1 MSDKYL
7 MLGGSSE
14 LCLSFL
20 KNHKWHADDE
30 IVLQYYSNSAVL
42 EQIKDEIP
50 AKLYLWQAD
59 FASEESTEDFV
70 KKLGQSG
77 YVPTHI
83 IHAPA
88 VPITNAR
95 FTESGWSEAEKQLH
109 VQCRSLMMI
118 LQGVIKKMAKCKR
131 GKIILVLSSY
141 CINVPPKFLSSYV
154 MTKYALMGLGKSLA
168 VEYAS
173 KGIHVNMI
181 SPSMMNTKFLVNVY
195 DGIVEQS
202 AKENPQGRNVTP
214 DDVAGVIEYLFSD
227 ACNFVIGANVPVTGG
242 EAF

>member
-14 LCLSFL
+14 ICLSFL

-30 IVLQYYSNSAVL
+30 ILIQYYSNSAVL
-42 EQIKDEIP
+42 EQIQNEIP
-50 AKLYLWQAD
+50 AKLYLLQAD
-59 FASEESTEDFV
+59 FSNGDSTKIFV
-70 KKLGQSG
+70 KKLGQLS

-88 VPITNAR
+88 VPIANAR
-95 FTESGWSEAEKQLH
+95 FTESGWPEAEKQLY
-109 VQCRSLMMI
+109 VQCRSIMMI
-118 LQGVIKKMAKCKR
+118 LQGVIKKMAKYKR

-154 MTKYALMGLGKSLA
+154 MAKYALMGLGKSLA
-168 VEYAS
+168 VEYAN

-181 SPSMMNTKFLVNVY
+181 SPSMMDTKFLVNVY
-195 DGIVEQS
+195 DGIVEKS
-202 AKENPQGRNVTP
+202 AKENPLGRNVTTE
-214 DDVAGVIEYLFSD
+214 DVAGVIEYLFSD